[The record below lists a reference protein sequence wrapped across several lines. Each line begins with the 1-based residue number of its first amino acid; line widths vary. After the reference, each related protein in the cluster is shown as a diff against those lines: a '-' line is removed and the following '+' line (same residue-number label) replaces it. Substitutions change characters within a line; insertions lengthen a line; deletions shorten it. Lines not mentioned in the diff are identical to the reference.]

1 MGMLNSPFTFK
12 SYSCVSQGY
21 YGKYFLD
28 KTIALS
34 KHRIENIDLFLWISF
49 DRTTINYHNLSNEF
63 PRRRRGTRSLA
74 NSTFTLHRE
83 RTLTFCG
90 CDLIGLCEQ
99 DKLTIKAQFEKFELN
114 NAFQIFNISYLFSKI
129 ERRKIRIE
137 STNSI
142 AVTKI
147 SNADSSSTERE
158 RERGDI

>member
-1 MGMLNSPFTFK
+1 MT
-12 SYSCVSQGY
+12 
-21 YGKYFLD
+21 
-28 KTIALS
+28 
-34 KHRIENIDLFLWISF
+34 
-49 DRTTINYHNLSNEF
+49 
-63 PRRRRGTRSLA
+63 
-74 NSTFTLHRE
+74 
-83 RTLTFCG
+83 
-90 CDLIGLCEQ
+90 GLCEQ

-114 NAFQIFNISYLFSKI
+114 NAFQTFNISYLFSKI